1 MYKENRNLCSLD
13 SSLYLGGM
21 MRRVHFLF
29 GLVVVG
35 ATLLTL
41 TFFRIIHV
49 PVWLWPLFLFAAA
62 LISFLDLTAK
72 AKR

>member
-1 MYKENRNLCSLD
+1 
-13 SSLYLGGM
+13 
-21 MRRVHFLF
+21 MRRARVLF